1 MNFVLLLVI
10 SNIYKINISLVCR
23 AYPSKSPYH
32 HSFFLLFIII
42 QRGSKIVGWL
52 KTVDNFITT
61 NGNDLIFCGIIE
73 IGCPIL
79 SRGFASWG
87 PSPPYIFFCYKIFY
101 F

>member
-1 MNFVLLLVI
+1 MKEN
-10 SNIYKINISLVCR
+10 
-23 AYPSKSPYH
+23 
-32 HSFFLLFIII
+32 FLL

-87 PSPPYIFFCYKIFY
+87 PSPLPLYFFCYKLLQKLVFYTFCFAIFLPKY
-101 F
+101 SGFALIICIYI